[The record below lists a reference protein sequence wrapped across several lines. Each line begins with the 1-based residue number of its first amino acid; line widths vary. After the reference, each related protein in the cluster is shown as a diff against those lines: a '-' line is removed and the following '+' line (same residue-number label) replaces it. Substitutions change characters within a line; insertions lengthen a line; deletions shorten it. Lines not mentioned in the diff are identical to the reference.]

1 MKPLGA
7 IIVFKSNFYYIVY
20 DMIFLHRYYP
30 VNITLLFF
38 LFLFLGKIK
47 IKMSKAI
54 STFIVH
60 SLCISVRKQKCQLKK
75 IIFNVI
81 HTFIV

>member
-7 IIVFKSNFYYIVY
+7 TTTFKSNFYYIVY
-20 DMIFLHRYYP
+20 DIIFLQRYY
-30 VNITLLFF
+30 ISLLFIY
-38 LFLFLGKIK
+38 LFLGKIK

-81 HTFIV
+81 HTFIVL